1 MTDAWSRRVPR
12 RPGRSPRW
20 TSFVGGYEKGRR
32 VRGFQDEKNPLHR
45 VRVEHNRDT
54 LLIHLSNEDG
64 RGWTCIAIDRPTR
77 EWSIAQRRVQTE
89 AATAAYGHLYETKG
103 SSIEEEA

>member
-1 MTDAWSRRVPR
+1 MTDARSRRVPR
-12 RPGRSPRW
+12 RTGRSPRW
-20 TSFVGGYEKGRR
+20 TSFVGGLANGKR
-32 VRGFQDEKNPLHR
+32 VRGLHDEKNPLHR

-64 RGWTCIAIDRPTR
+64 EGWTTIAIDRPTR

-89 AATAAYGHLYETKG
+89 AAKAAYENLYLG
-103 SSIEEEA
+103 S

>member
-20 TSFVGGYEKGRR
+20 TSFVGGLAKGKR
-32 VRGFQDEKNPLHR
+32 VRALHDERNPLHR

-54 LLIHLSNEDG
+54 LLIHVSNENG
-64 RGWTCIAIDRPTR
+64 QGWTTIAIDRPTR
-77 EWSIAQRRVQTE
+77 EWSIAQRAVQLE
-89 AATAAYGHLYETKG
+89 AAKAAYGNLYTAK
-103 SSIEEEA
+103 